1 MEINYE
7 ENDRTNFDICIPYN
21 ITKRKNKNNRIFL
34 YIHGGGWIIGTK
46 SNIEVKCKEYENLGF
61 ISATMSHTLL
71 NRTYKDAN
79 MLRLID
85 EIAATI

>member
-1 MEINYE
+1 MEEDGLVKQNQ
-7 ENDRTNFDICIPYN
+7 
-21 ITKRKNKNNRIFL
+21 
-34 YIHGGGWIIGTK
+34 
-46 SNIEVKCKEYENLGF
+46 NIEVKCKEYENLGF